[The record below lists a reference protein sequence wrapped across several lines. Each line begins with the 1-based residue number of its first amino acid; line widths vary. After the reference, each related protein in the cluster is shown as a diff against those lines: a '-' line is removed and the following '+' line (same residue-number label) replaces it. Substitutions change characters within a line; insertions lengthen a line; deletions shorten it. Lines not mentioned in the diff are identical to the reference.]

1 MTNLCTTT
9 PSDIW
14 AYTGRGT
21 RGTHR
26 ARSPGPTQLDS
37 VEISAGTGFGGESER
52 AQLWVILKGKGRLVH
67 GEEGAAIPAT
77 SGDMEHFEPNER
89 RLVVAESDV
98 TLLIIEAEEF
108 QFDGPWMEWQD
119 PDRKTV
125 NPRSLYGI
133 R

>member
-1 MTNLCTTT
+1 MTNICSTA

-26 ARSPGPTQLDS
+26 ARTTGPAQVDS
-37 VEISAGTGFGGESER
+37 VEVTAGMGFGGESER
-52 AQLWVILKGKGRLVH
+52 TQLWVILKGHGRFVH
-67 GEEGAAIPAT
+67 GEEGAAIPAR
-77 SGDMEHFEPNER
+77 SGDMEHFEPYER

-108 QFDGPWMEWQD
+108 HFEGLWMEWRD
-119 PDRKTV
+119 PDGKTV
-125 NPRSLYGI
+125 NPQSL
-133 R
+133 